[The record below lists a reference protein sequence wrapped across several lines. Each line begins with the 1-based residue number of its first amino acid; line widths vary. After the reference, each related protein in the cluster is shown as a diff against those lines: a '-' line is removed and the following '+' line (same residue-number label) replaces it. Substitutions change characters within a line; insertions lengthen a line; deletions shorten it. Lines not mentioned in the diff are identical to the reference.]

1 MRRFLLTCA
10 LVVLTLLA
18 NATTKGS
25 TFIAFLDG
33 ANSWEN
39 SGSAYGFYRL
49 TPGSNIYTKLYATPK
64 IDMNGGGAIY
74 DGKIH
79 GTSWDQSYV
88 GTYHEYNILDWT
100 PTANDGK
107 KIYNYNYWA
116 SSSAYDPV
124 DGKVYLVGLDN
135 DTFEYTLYQ
144 VDYSTFADGK
154 KIKSLGDYGYAAMAF
169 DKNGQLWAIT
179 AKGVLL
185 KVNKSTG
192 DETTVGNTGVKPGTN
207 WESAAFDNKSGKL
220 YWAAKEYTTGV
231 SALYEVDTKTGKA
244 TVVSTYSDGEVFP
257 FLYIESAP
265 DDDAPAELSDLS
277 ATFDKDALTGTVTF
291 TIPVKTY
298 GGSDLTGNVN
308 YTISIDGTAVK
319 TGTAASGAKVSQ
331 EVTTTGGQHI
341 ISVTLKTN
349 GKTGADNKLQKWV
362 GNDIPAVV
370 SNPSLTINADG
381 KATISWTAPTTGA
394 HNGYIG
400 NLTYTILDQDSNVVA
415 KDLTATSYEVQLDK
429 NSEYAAHYYNIVAN
443 NGDKTSEAATTPYQC
458 FGQPL
463 TAPYISDFSTPQGAY
478 TYEIVDNDNNGTTW
492 GYDADTKSLTYLS
505 MNTDFDATPD
515 DWIVTP
521 PFELKA
527 DRQYTFSYDARC
539 YSESDREPL
548 QVFMGS
554 ADVQDVKDLKTV
566 SGIDTIHTISFKPV
580 SKTIAVAKDGAYRF
594 AIRTWEN
601 TGLAV
606 FVRNITLNEGCKLA
620 APDSVQSLKV
630 VPGAKGTLKATI
642 SFVAP
647 TKTIEGKT
655 LSSLS
660 SINIYDGLSLK
671 ASKTLADVK
680 PGEKYTV
687 EVPVKSHGSHSFRI
701 IAKNSIG
708 NGLTTSASAYIGQ
721 DTPLAPRNITLV
733 DNLDGTCKLT
743 WNAPDTIGVHGGYVS
758 PDSLTYTIYSVTDN
772 TPSELKN
779 GIKGNSYNLGAF
791 DQENRVQ
798 KLIYYAMKAVSG
810 DTQSDY
816 AVSSSLLSGEAQ
828 TVSFWVKTVDDSY
841 GSEAYE
847 VLYST
852 TDTATTSFQVVNTK
866 TTAPTSWTKITVT
879 LPAGSKYFAIHC
891 VSNNCTMF
899 AVDDVTYEAPAMI
912 PTGYNIYKNGN
923 KIASVD
929 ANTTTYTDASGE
941 TDDVYNVTAVYA
953 EGESVFSNAASLNS
967 TDGIET
973 ILTTDKG
980 FKILY
985 RVTDHVYIVKKDGK
999 IYKTIL
1005 KND

>member
-1 MRRFLLTCA
+1 M
-10 LVVLTLLA
+10 
-18 NATTKGS
+18 
-25 TFIAFLDG
+25 
-33 ANSWEN
+33 
-39 SGSAYGFYRL
+39 
-49 TPGSNIYTKLYATPK
+49 
-64 IDMNGGGAIY
+64 
-74 DGKIH
+74 
-79 GTSWDQSYV
+79 
-88 GTYHEYNILDWT
+88 
-100 PTANDGK
+100 
-107 KIYNYNYWA
+107 
-116 SSSAYDPV
+116 
-124 DGKVYLVGLDN
+124 
-135 DTFEYTLYQ
+135 
-144 VDYSTFADGK
+144 
-154 KIKSLGDYGYAAMAF
+154 
-169 DKNGQLWAIT
+169 
-179 AKGVLL
+179 
-185 KVNKSTG
+185 
-192 DETTVGNTGVKPGTN
+192 
-207 WESAAFDNKSGKL
+207 
-220 YWAAKEYTTGV
+220 
-231 SALYEVDTKTGKA
+231 
-244 TVVSTYSDGEVFP
+244 STYSDGEVFP
-257 FLYIESAP
+257 FLYIEAAP
-265 DDDAPAELSDLS
+265 DDAAPADISNLA
-277 ATFDKDALTGTVTF
+277 ATFDKANLTGTVTF
-291 TIPVKTY
+291 TVPVKTY
-298 GGSDLTGNVN
+298 GGSDLTGNVD

-331 EVTTTGGQHI
+331 EVTTTEGQHI

-400 NLTYTILDQDSNVVA
+400 NLTYTILDQDSNVIA

-492 GYDADTKSLTYLS
+492 GYDAGKK
-505 MNTDFDATPD
+505 NVITDSFEAYTPWSISGVG
-515 DWIVTP
+515 DW
-521 PFELKA
+521 
-527 DRQYTFSYDARC
+527 
-539 YSESDREPL
+539 
-548 QVFMGS
+548 
-554 ADVQDVKDLKTV
+554 
-566 SGIDTIHTISFKPV
+566 
-580 SKTIAVAKDGAYRF
+580 
-594 AIRTWEN
+594 
-601 TGLAV
+601 
-606 FVRNITLNEGCKLA
+606 
-620 APDSVQSLKV
+620 
-630 VPGAKGTLKATI
+630 
-642 SFVAP
+642 
-647 TKTIEGKT
+647 
-655 LSSLS
+655 
-660 SINIYDGLSLK
+660 
-671 ASKTLADVK
+671 
-680 PGEKYTV
+680 
-687 EVPVKSHGSHSFRI
+687 
-701 IAKNSIG
+701 
-708 NGLTTSASAYIGQ
+708 
-721 DTPLAPRNITLV
+721 TLV
-733 DNLDGTCKLT
+733 DRDKNYTYGFGNKFPNQGNPYAYIVFNPSAVGDTGNNLDPHTGSQYM
-743 WNAPDTIGVHGGYVS
+743 A
-758 PDSLTYTIYSVTDN
+758 
-772 TPSELKN
+772 
-779 GIKGNSYNLGAF
+779 AF
-791 DQENRVQ
+791 
-798 KLIYYAMKAVSG
+798 
-810 DTQSDY
+810 
-816 AVSSSLLSGEAQ
+816 SSSTSANNDWLISPLLSGEAQ

-866 TTAPTSWTKITVT
+866 TTAPTNWTKITVA